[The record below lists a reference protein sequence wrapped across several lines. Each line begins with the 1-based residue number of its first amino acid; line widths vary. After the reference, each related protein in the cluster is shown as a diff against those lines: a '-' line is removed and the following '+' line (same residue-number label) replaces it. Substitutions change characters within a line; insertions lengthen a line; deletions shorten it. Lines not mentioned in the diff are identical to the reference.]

1 LANPTN
7 NKPRLLIFG
16 SQPILYVGILTQ
28 GGSTGKVWQE
38 GADPG
43 PPEEEDI

>member
-1 LANPTN
+1 MWE
-7 NKPRLLIFG
+7 FG
-16 SQPILYVGILTQ
+16 MYNYT

-43 PPEEEDI
+43 PPEEENI